1 MSANPIL
8 AAFELAGGSF
18 IFLAFVIVLIL
29 AVAYGYY
36 SVRGSGIGQ
45 RGWSDRDQAFGT
57 RVGKDPTTDVS
68 TWGRGSASAR
78 PSKRRKT
85 ELEQRTAEAISGA
98 AGGAQDPTWRARIG
112 ESVQLDPPVDPERDH
127 VRGAETPAVTL
138 VEYGEYECRYCR
150 EADEVLERIATDRAD
165 LQLVFRHFPQSSIH
179 PGAFDAAIAVE
190 AAARQGRY
198 VELHRALARSK
209 KTLSPELVRS
219 LAGKAGL
226 DLEQFDADRA
236 DAALRARV
244 EDDLASGLRSGV
256 NGTPTFFI
264 NNVRYDGDF
273 EREELIAAI
282 DAAAA
287 VVEEQRT

>member
-1 MSANPIL
+1 MSANPVL
-8 AAFELAGGSF
+8 AAFDLAGGSF

-85 ELEQRTAEAISGA
+85 ELEQKTAEAISSA
-98 AGGAQDPTWRARIG
+98 VGGDPTWRARIG
-112 ESVQLDPPVDPERDH
+112 ESVQLDPPVDPARDH
-127 VRGAETPAVTL
+127 VRGAGTPAVTL

-150 EADEVLERIATDRAD
+150 EADEVLERIAADRDD

-179 PGAFDAAIAVE
+179 PGAFDAAVAVE
-190 AAARQGRY
+190 AAARQDRY
-198 VELHRALARSK
+198 VELHRALSRSK

-226 DLEQFDADRA
+226 DLERFDDDRV
-236 DAALRARV
+236 DPELRARV
-244 EDDLASGLRSGV
+244 EEDLASGLRSGV
-256 NGTPTFFI
+256 NGTPTFFV
-264 NNVRYDGDF
+264 NGVRYDGDF
-273 EREELIAAI
+273 ERDELVAAI
-282 DAAAA
+282 DAAAS
-287 VVEEQRT
+287 VVEAQQT